1 MFSVNSYRLRGLL
14 LLAAVVSLGAAQASA
29 QVTTTGRQSATAELT
44 ITANVVPALYVRVST
59 GSGGAIVQEVKGTT
73 GAAGGGSAVS
83 SLDFGTVDGMGT
95 GRPAAGVS
103 VNLSDPNGALYT
115 TPITLTPYFTGFASQ
130 TATIT
135 VVQDQSSELGTAA
148 ELREGVSPSSVS
160 TVSTTAPSLVT
171 STASNGSPLTRYV
184 GLFIK
189 NSADLRVSESLR
201 AKLVYVITVP

>member
-1 MFSVNSYRLRGLL
+1 MNSHRFRPL
-14 LLAAVVSLGAAQASA
+14 LLAAVVSLGVAQASA
-29 QVTTTGRQSATAELT
+29 QVTTTGRPAATAELT
-44 ITANVVPALYVRVST
+44 ITANVVPALYVRIST
-59 GSGGAIVQEVKGTT
+59 GSGGAMVREGVKAAT
-73 GAAGGGSAVS
+73 GEAGAS
-83 SLDFGTVDGMGT
+83 SLDFGTLDGMGT

-103 VNLSDPNGALYT
+103 VNLSDPDGALYT
-115 TPITLTPYFTGFASQ
+115 TPITLTPYFSGFASQ

-160 TVSTTAPSLVT
+160 TVGTAAPSFVT
-171 STASNGSPLTRYV
+171 STATNGSPLTRYV

-189 NSADLRVSESLR
+189 NTHELRVSESLR